1 MTVLLDTNFLLSAIT
16 DRNPQQRQ
24 VTEILFRAAAQQR
37 ATIAVP
43 QFILFEATFV
53 LTSFYH
59 RSEEAVSSLIGD
71 LTSLG
76 GVDVVHG
83 PPVDTWLELWPA
95 RVPGANDAALAALSV
110 QYRWPV
116 ATFDQRFALR
126 LRLVGGDVWSPE

>member
-16 DRNPQQRQ
+16 DRSSQQRQ
-24 VTEILFRAAAQQR
+24 VTEILFRAAAQRR

-59 RSEEAVSSLIGD
+59 RGEEAVSSLIGD
-71 LTSLG
+71 LTRLA
-76 GVDVVHG
+76 GVEVVQG
-83 PPVDTWLELWPA
+83 PPVDAWLELWPA
-95 RVPGANDAALAALSV
+95 RVPGAVDAALAALSV
-110 QYRWPV
+110 QYLWPV

-126 LRLVGGDVWSPE
+126 LKLVGGEVWQPE